1 MEKIR
6 IKDVSVGDLL
16 ECHCGCCFLL
26 IVTHVDLTSIT
37 MSFLR
42 YFGDTTVSHTGADF
56 LETLHYYVMENQPDL
71 IDGDLKKVG

>member
-1 MEKIR
+1 
-6 IKDVSVGDLL
+6 
-16 ECHCGCCFLL
+16 
-26 IVTHVDLTSIT
+26 